1 MPFEFRELEIPGMF
15 LISSR
20 IFPDERGFFRETFA
34 AEAFRA
40 AGLPHRFVQD
50 NHSRS
55 ARNVLRGLHY
65 QLAPKAQGKLVLV
78 TEGEI
83 FDVGADLRPS
93 SRTYGK
99 WAGVRLSGQ
108 GGEVLYLPPGLAH
121 GFVVLSES
129 ADVCYKVTAD
139 YAPKLDRGIRWDD
152 PVLGI
157 RWPVKNPVLSAKDAA
172 LPPLSEAENNY

>member
-20 IFPDERGFFRETFA
+20 VFPDGRGFFRETFQA
-34 AEAFRA
+34 GSFRA
-40 AGLPHRFVQD
+40 AGLPTDFVQD

-55 ARNVLRGLHY
+55 LRGVLRGLHY

-93 SRTYGK
+93 SKAYGK
-99 WAGVRLSGQ
+99 WAGASLSGES
-108 GGEVLYLPPGLAH
+108 GEMLYLPPGLAH

-129 ADVCYKVTAD
+129 ADVCYKVTED
-139 YAPKLDRGIRWDD
+139 YAPELDRGIRWDD
-152 PVLGI
+152 PELGI

-172 LPPLSEAENNY
+172 LPPLAEAENNY